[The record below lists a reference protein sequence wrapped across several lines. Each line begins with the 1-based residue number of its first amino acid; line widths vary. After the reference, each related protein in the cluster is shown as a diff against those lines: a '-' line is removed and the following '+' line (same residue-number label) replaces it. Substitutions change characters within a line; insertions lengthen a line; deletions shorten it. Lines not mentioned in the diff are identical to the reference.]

1 MAQLERER
9 NRDRLKAAVGVGAF
23 HALLGY
29 ALISGL
35 GYEVVTE
42 VTDNL
47 KLINIRNEPPPP
59 PIEEAVRPQEK
70 AKDPEGAASPPS
82 LKAKPTPVVAPPPK
96 IRLEVPP
103 RVTTVPKAT
112 PLPPG
117 NDPSAGSSTMDGPGT
132 GSGGLGD
139 GTGSGGQGTGTG
151 GGGGGNRAQLVRG
164 YLTNSDYPSAARRAG
179 AEGGVSVRFIV
190 GTDGRASRCVVT
202 RSSGHPELDQTTCRL
217 IEKRFRYRPAR
228 NAQGTPIAETVNK
241 HYDWF
246 IRRPPPDLIDPL
258 PPEN

>member
-1 MAQLERER
+1 M
-9 NRDRLKAAVGVGAF
+9 KAAVGVAAF

-35 GYEVVTE
+35 GYEVVTK
-42 VTDNL
+42 VADNL
-47 KLINIRNEPPPP
+47 KIIDIRDEPPPP
-59 PIEEAVRPQEK
+59 PIEETVRPKEK
-70 AKDPEGAASPPS
+70 AKDPEGAAAPPS

-96 IRLEVPP
+96 IRLETPQ

-117 NDPSAGSSTMDGPGT
+117 NDPSAGSSTVDGPGT

-164 YLTNSDYPSAARRAG
+164 YLANSDYPRAALRAG
-179 AEGGVSVRFIV
+179 AEGAVSVRFTV
-190 GTDGRASRCVVT
+190 DTKGRASGCVVT
-202 RSSGHPELDQTTCRL
+202 RSSGYPDLDRTTCRL

-228 NAQGTPIAETVNK
+228 NGQGTPIPETVTK
-241 HYDWF
+241 RYEWSLV
-246 IRRPPPDLIDPL
+246 RRPPDFSE
-258 PPEN
+258 PPPQN